1 MRIACDTGGT
11 FTDLIV
17 EEGGVLQMFKTSTV
31 PSDPVKGVLNGLEL
45 IAKHYEIPLN
55 KLLARVDTFIHATTR
70 SINAVLTGNT
80 AKTAFF
86 VTKGHKDILL
96 LREGGRTD
104 PFNFSNEFP
113 KPFVPRSLTYE
124 IEERITSQ
132 GKVLKEL
139 DEESVKLYVADCLS
153 KSIESLVYAFC
164 GQFQILPM
172 KKK

>member
-80 AKTAFF
+80 AKLLF
-86 VTKGHKDILL
+86 LL
-96 LREGGRTD
+96 LRVIKI
-104 PFNFSNEFP
+104 FYY
-113 KPFVPRSLTYE
+113 L
-124 IEERITSQ
+124 
-132 GKVLKEL
+132 GKVEEL
-139 DEESVKLYVADCLS
+139 IHL
-153 KSIESLVYAFC
+153 IFPMNFQSLLFR
-164 GQFQILPM
+164 GP
-172 KKK
+172 